1 MIWLL
6 FVIPAV
12 VIVYLAARFSRFR
25 HIAEPIVSVIV
36 ALGLI
41 IAAIVWWIDEARKP
55 AADIEPPSTTNADA
69 SAERAKLA
77 LSDLAVVESRPAG
90 VFHARGT
97 ITNGTERVTDYI
109 RLSVVLDDCA
119 EQPAAG
125 GGRYALL
132 LLTILPGESKPS
144 TPSSPC
150 APASAPS
157 SIPAGR
163 RRSPMRASPTRK
175 PHSHRTRAPCRAAPQ
190 LAPVLFAGP

>member
-119 EQPAAG
+119 EQPCRRVGADTP
-125 GGRYALL
+125 LL
-132 LLTILPGESKPS
+132 LLTILPGESKPFD
-144 TPSSPC
+144 TFVTVR
-150 APASAPS
+150 
-157 SIPAGR
+157 AGIR
-163 RRSPMRASPTRK
+163 
-175 PHSHRTRAPCRAAPQ
+175 
-190 LAPVLFAGP
+190 PVLDPRWTATITDARLSDP